1 MSVSAMVRRS
11 IRVAAFVALAALVL
25 QAACTIRPVTYA
37 PVSQGVPGGSGCH
50 ESTPATPQVP
60 SSGHICCAGDH
71 SPDALLSAAV
81 TPVPA
86 AFAGSFSSPIFRFM
100 APLTSVADASTPDSP
115 PPGFLV
121 LRI

>member
-1 MSVSAMVRRS
+1 MNVSAMVRRS

-25 QAACTIRPVTYA
+25 QAACTISPVAYA
-37 PVSQGVPGGSGCH
+37 SVPQDVPGGSGCH
-50 ESTPATPQVP
+50 ESMPATPQVP
-60 SSGHICCAGDH
+60 TSGHICCSGDH

-86 AFAGSFSSPIFRFM
+86 AFAGYISLPIVSFIVPI
-100 APLTSVADASTPDSP
+100 TSFADNGLSVSR
-115 PPGFLV
+115 PPGQLA